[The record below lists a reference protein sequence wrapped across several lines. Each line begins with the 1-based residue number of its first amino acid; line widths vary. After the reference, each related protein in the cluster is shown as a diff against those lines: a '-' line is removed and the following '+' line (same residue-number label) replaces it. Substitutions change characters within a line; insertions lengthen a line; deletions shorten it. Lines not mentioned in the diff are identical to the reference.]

1 MRKLF
6 VLMLGLLLMGA
17 FSYGQTKAK
26 KAPAEGS
33 AREEALEKS
42 VHITAGPTVSNVT
55 ATSATITWTT
65 NKNGATD
72 VKYGYDNGH
81 WRTAFKRGG
90 AKDHSVTLSGLKP
103 DKNYTFKI
111 MTREQEVRTTGTFHT
126 PKA

>member
-1 MRKLF
+1 M
-6 VLMLGLLLMGA
+6 
-17 FSYGQTKAK
+17 Q
-26 KAPAEGS
+26 
-33 AREEALEKS
+33 
-42 VHITAGPTVSNVT
+42 ITSGPTVSNVT

>member
-6 VLMLGLLLMGA
+6 VFMLAAALSGA
-17 FSYGQTKAK
+17 VSLAQTK
-26 KAPAEGS
+26 KAPPEGS

-42 VHITAGPTVSNVT
+42 VHITSGPTVSNVT

-90 AKDHSVTLSGLKP
+90 AKDHSVTLSALKP
-103 DKNYTFKI
+103 GKTYTYKI
-111 MTREQEVRTTGTFHT
+111 MTREQEVRTSGTFQT

>member
-1 MRKLF
+1 MRKLLVF
-6 VLMLGLLLMGA
+6 MLMAALCGA
-17 FSYGQTKAK
+17 VGQAQTK
-26 KAPAEGS
+26 KAPPEGS

-42 VHITAGPTVSNVT
+42 VHITSGPTVSNVT

-103 DKNYTFKI
+103 GKTYTYKI
-111 MTREQEVRTTGTFHT
+111 MTREQEVRTSGNFQT

>member
-6 VLMLGLLLMGA
+6 VFMLAAALTGTISLA
-17 FSYGQTKAK
+17 QTK
-26 KAPAEGS
+26 KAPPEGS

-42 VHITAGPTVSNVT
+42 VHITSGPTVSNVT

-103 DKNYTFKI
+103 GKTYTYKI
-111 MTREQEVRTTGTFHT
+111 MTREQEVRTSGTFQT